1 MASMPPAKTI
11 GSREIKEAIEKMA
24 GAIAEKHHGT
34 EKLGILGLADGGIIL
49 SRRLAAAVS
58 SILGREI
65 PCGVIDISFHRDD
78 ISTKPIPKTS
88 IPTTIPFDIENAT
101 VILADDVLST
111 GRSLRAAINEIF
123 DQGRPACLQAAAL
136 FDRGGRLLPFQ
147 ADFAG
152 FVEDV
157 SESRKVYVRLSEDA
171 AKEDEIRIAEAS
183 NDQP

>member
-1 MASMPPAKTI
+1 MPPAKTI
-11 GSREIKEAIEKMA
+11 GSSEINDAIEKMA
-24 GAIAEKHHGT
+24 GAIAEKHHTT

-58 SILGREI
+58 NTLGREI

-78 ISTKPIPKTS
+78 ISTKPIPKAS
-88 IPTTIPFDIENAT
+88 DPTTIPFDIEDAT

-136 FDRGGRLLPFQ
+136 FDRGGRLLPLR

-157 SESRKVYVRLSEDA
+157 PESRKVYVRLAEDA
-171 AKEDEIRIAEAS
+171 AEEDEIRIAEAS
-183 NDQP
+183 NHQP